1 MDVPKIKKDEILLT
15 RVLRRDGRYWFE
27 LDNRPVNRSDV
38 LRLLS
43 RFGVDPDNMLII
55 MHQNMAEQF
64 IVLPPQEKLKM
75 VEAAVGLEPYR
86 RHVLEA
92 KRKLSRIMS
101 QEESINKLLE
111 SAEQTLNYWR
121 EQYDRYQ
128 QKKQLLMKRRFLER
142 ELAWAKVA
150 RKEEAI
156 NELEA
161 EIRRLRYT
169 IEEIDGKVASS
180 ESRVKSLQETLQLK
194 RSALRETF
202 EERVRIEGEKA
213 RQEAR
218 ASLAKEI
225 LDDLNRLITERGDA
239 SKILREP
246 VTSFLTP
253 RIENLKAVIDLSA
266 SRAAELTSRIDGIQ
280 RRLESLN
287 REVDGLSE
295 KILEERVN
303 LALLRYRRED
313 AARSLNDL
321 ERSLNR
327 SLKELEAEVSR
338 AEEVG
343 PRIAAVRSVEEILD
357 EMRVTDGRIA
367 ALADVS
373 EDVERMYESYSKL
386 YLELKEK
393 SRIVA
398 ENREKALKEVK
409 ARMDAWRTVIRRLI
423 EQVDAEYR
431 RILSY
436 ANAVGSVRF
445 LNEHDIEAAGIEIL
459 VGFKGADPVPLNVYT
474 QSGGE
479 RSTATMAFLL
489 ALQQHVKS
497 PFRAIDEYDIHMD
510 PRNREIMAN
519 LLISSLEGKGV
530 QYLAI
535 TPNQIY
541 FEGRDVHIITVQN
554 VGGSSIIKESL

>member
-1 MDVPKIKKDEILLT
+1 MLIREIILESFMSYDYARIPLKPGVNIICGPNGSGKSSILLGISVALGQSYTERSKRLSDLIRWGREMGRVTLVLDNSRRGGRRPVPKIKKDEILLT

-313 AARSLNDL
+313 AARSL
-321 ERSLNR
+321 
-327 SLKELEAEVSR
+327 
-338 AEEVG
+338 
-343 PRIAAVRSVEEILD
+343 
-357 EMRVTDGRIA
+357 
-367 ALADVS
+367 
-373 EDVERMYESYSKL
+373 
-386 YLELKEK
+386 
-393 SRIVA
+393 
-398 ENREKALKEVK
+398 
-409 ARMDAWRTVIRRLI
+409 
-423 EQVDAEYR
+423 
-431 RILSY
+431 
-436 ANAVGSVRF
+436 
-445 LNEHDIEAAGIEIL
+445 
-459 VGFKGADPVPLNVYT
+459 
-474 QSGGE
+474 
-479 RSTATMAFLL
+479 
-489 ALQQHVKS
+489 
-497 PFRAIDEYDIHMD
+497 
-510 PRNREIMAN
+510 
-519 LLISSLEGKGV
+519 
-530 QYLAI
+530 
-535 TPNQIY
+535 
-541 FEGRDVHIITVQN
+541 
-554 VGGSSIIKESL
+554 